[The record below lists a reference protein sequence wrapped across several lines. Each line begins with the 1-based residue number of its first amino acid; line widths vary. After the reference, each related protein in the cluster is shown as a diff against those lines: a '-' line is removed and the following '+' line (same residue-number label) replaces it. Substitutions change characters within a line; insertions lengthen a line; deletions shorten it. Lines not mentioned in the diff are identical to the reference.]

1 VSRRRRLESAAAL
14 GATLAAGV
22 GPALDA
28 PGPDSIIVLAH
39 ADVPGSVE
47 LARRY
52 AEARGVPSNRVC
64 PVSTVPGPDLDF
76 AQYLIDVEAPLEACL
91 EATGMADAIDA
102 LVLMRGLPL
111 RVTLPD
117 GAGRVSLAALLGIA
131 DSTRVE
137 DGARLRGGPP
147 GRNYN
152 CGGSP
157 CLGPA
162 WTNPLEPGPF
172 DRTEPLERDGV
183 QWRPRLVTW
192 LLGRTDEDA
201 LSLLESALQAEAA
214 VLAGAPDAEAEVLF
228 MDGRDPARGVLDG
241 QADEVIDQL
250 GRRGVEAR
258 RVPFDAELTGLRL
271 SAFFTGTDF
280 IGRTIE
286 GNDFAPGAVVDNLT
300 SFGAV
305 PENFAPEGEAQ
316 VSIARWVAR
325 GVAAVHGTTD
335 EPLNGCFPDRA
346 LVLDWRDG
354 ATLAEAYHGR
364 LPFVYWHN
372 AVLGDPLAAPFAL
385 RPEVTMTATPS
396 GGGVRV
402 RLQVEDPRDRGAPT
416 LRLLLDGR
424 PLEAPQTLPLEL
436 CFEANGAP
444 RSLLAVARAAG
455 NATRLGRWRSA
466 GWSTLEVPGALAEP
480 SLCVEPDA
488 APPEDARTPVDAALP
503 EDAAVPVDADSPV
516 DVAIPADAA
525 PPEEDLG
532 PRDAAP
538 PQDATPTANA
548 ASKGGGCGV
557 GSVRG
562 SAAAPW
568 AGVVLALAAGTWT
581 RRRRRLRG

>member
-1 VSRRRRLESAAAL
+1 MTRQRRLESIAALATAL
-14 GATLAAGV
+14 GACV
-22 GPALDA
+22 GTAQAA

-64 PVSTVPGPDLDF
+64 RVSTVPGPDLDY
-76 AQYLIDVEAPLEACL
+76 AQYLLDLEGPLEACL
-91 EATGMADAIDA
+91 AATGMADTIDA

-137 DGARLRGGPP
+137 DGERLRGSPP
-147 GRNYN
+147 GRSYN

-162 WTNPLEPGPF
+162 WENPVPPGPF
-172 DRTEPLERDGV
+172 DRAAPIERDGV
-183 QWRPRLVTW
+183 LWRPRLVTW

-214 VLAGAPDAEAEVLF
+214 VLAEAPDAEAEVLF

-241 QADEVIDQL
+241 QTDEVVNQL
-250 GRRGVEAR
+250 LRRGVEAR

-271 SAFFTGTDF
+271 SGFFTGTDF

-385 RPEVTMTATPS
+385 RPEVEMTATPS

-402 RLQVEDPRDRGAPT
+402 RVQVEDPRDRGAPT
-416 LRLLLDGR
+416 LRLLLDGLSV
-424 PLEAPQTLPLEL
+424 PGPDAVPLEL
-436 CFEANGAP
+436 CFEDRGEA

-455 NATRLGRWRSA
+455 NGTRLGRWRSA
-466 GWSTLEVPGALAEP
+466 GWSVIEVPGPLVDA
-480 SLCVEPDA
+480 SVCVEQDA
-488 APPEDARTPVDAALP
+488 APPEDASPPPDAAPLQDAVALVDAEGSVDALLAEDAEAPAEDLGLVDAALDP
-503 EDAAVPVDADSPV
+503 
-516 DVAIPADAA
+516 
-525 PPEEDLG
+525 
-532 PRDAAP
+532 
-538 PQDATPTANA
+538 DATPA
-548 ASKGGGCGV
+548 ARGSSSGGGCGV
-557 GSVRG
+557 TFVAGG
-562 SAAAPW
+562 PATGW
-568 AGVVLALAAGTWT
+568 AGVVLVLAAGAWT
-581 RRRRRLRG
+581 RRRLRVRA

>member
-1 VSRRRRLESAAAL
+1 
-14 GATLAAGV
+14 
-22 GPALDA
+22 
-28 PGPDSIIVLAH
+28 
-39 ADVPGSVE
+39 
-47 LARRY
+47 
-52 AEARGVPSNRVC
+52 
-64 PVSTVPGPDLDF
+64 
-76 AQYLIDVEAPLEACL
+76 
-91 EATGMADAIDA
+91 
-102 LVLMRGLPL
+102 
-111 RVTLPD
+111 
-117 GAGRVSLAALLGIA
+117 
-131 DSTRVE
+131 
-137 DGARLRGGPP
+137 
-147 GRNYN
+147 
-152 CGGSP
+152 
-157 CLGPA
+157 
-162 WTNPLEPGPF
+162 
-172 DRTEPLERDGV
+172 
-183 QWRPRLVTW
+183 
-192 LLGRTDEDA
+192 
-201 LSLLESALQAEAA
+201 
-214 VLAGAPDAEAEVLF
+214 
-228 MDGRDPARGVLDG
+228 
-241 QADEVIDQL
+241 
-250 GRRGVEAR
+250 
-258 RVPFDAELTGLRL
+258 
-271 SAFFTGTDF
+271 
-280 IGRTIE
+280 
-286 GNDFAPGAVVDNLT
+286 
-300 SFGAV
+300 
-305 PENFAPEGEAQ
+305 

-424 PLEAPQTLPLEL
+424 PLEAPQTLPFEL

-525 PPEEDLG
+525 PREEDLG

-538 PQDATPTANA
+538 PQDATPTANPE
-548 ASKGGGCGV
+548 SKGGGCGV

-562 SAAAPW
+562 GAAAPW

-581 RRRRRLRG
+581 RRRRLRG